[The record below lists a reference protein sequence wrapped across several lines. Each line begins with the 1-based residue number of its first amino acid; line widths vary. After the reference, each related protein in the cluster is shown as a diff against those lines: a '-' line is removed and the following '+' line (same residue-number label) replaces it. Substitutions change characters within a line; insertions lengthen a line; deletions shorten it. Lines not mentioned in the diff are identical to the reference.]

1 MTTPAQG
8 TLSFVVTANELTEG
22 YIVYL
27 RDAPAGPSWTRRI
40 EEATVTAEPERRDA
54 LLAAAAADVAR
65 NVVVGPYAVEVKVTP
80 LGLVHTSMKERVRAT
95 GPSVGNSLRKP
106 AA

>member
-1 MTTPAQG
+1 MSAPAQG
-8 TLSFVVTANELTEG
+8 TLSYVVTANELSEG

-27 RDAPAGPSWTRRI
+27 RDAPAGPAWTRRI
-40 EEATVTAEPERRDA
+40 EEATVVAEPERDV
-54 LLAAAAADVAR
+54 LLATAATDVAR

-80 LGLVHTSMKERVRAT
+80 QGLVHTSMKERVRAA